1 MKKLLFFT
9 LLIATIS
16 ASSQTLLTE
25 ANDFHVK
32 TIEGEPI
39 FLFPILD
46 TDNMIVVID
55 FFSTTCGPCQDYAD
69 DFQRS
74 YEDFGSNMGNVYF
87 MGINWGNNNQG
98 VHEFDSIFGLTFP
111 TASGT
116 QGGGN
121 IVFND
126 YQIQAYPTVI
136 VIKPDHEI
144 SNQHVWLPTT
154 ENINDAVLAAGGL
167 LVGKTEIAE
176 NKNALLISPNPA
188 ISKTTIRVVMENPD
202 EIYLDVLNSSGQ
214 IVYQNVNHLN
224 AGSNSIELNVSEYNS
239 GIYFIRIVT
248 DSGIRYS
255 TKLFVGR

>member
-1 MKKLLFFT
+1 MKRLLFLA
-9 LLIATIS
+9 LLITTIS

-25 ANDFHVK
+25 ANDFHIK

-55 FFSTTCGPCQDYAD
+55 FFSTSCGPCQDYAD

-74 YEDFGSNMGNVYF
+74 YEDFGSNLGNVYF
-87 MGINWGNNNQG
+87 VGINWGSDNQG
-98 VHEFDSIFGLTFP
+98 VHEFDSIFGLTYP
-111 TASGT
+111 TASGL

-121 IVFND
+121 IVFDD
-126 YQIQAYPTVI
+126 YQIQSYPTVI

-167 LVGKTEIAE
+167 LVGKKEIDE
-176 NKNALLISPNPA
+176 NKNSLLVFPNPA
-188 ISKTTIRVVMENPD
+188 NNYTTVSLSIEKASD
-202 EIYLDVLNSSGQ
+202 LYLDILNSNGQ
-214 IVYQNVNHLN
+214 IIYQNVNHLN
-224 AGSNSIELNVSEYNS
+224 AGSNSIEINVSEYKS
-239 GIYFIRIVT
+239 GIYFIRMVT
-248 DSGIRYS
+248 EDGIIYS
-255 TKLFVGR
+255 SKLFVNR